1 MIKNLTILVYTI
13 LPLPVLAADKPSMA
27 SLWIELSLLL
37 VVLIVLKV
45 THISNQQKLIIFIT
59 YVLSGIITKTI
70 WVPVLLFG
78 VLFYIFNQSTD
89 E

>member
-1 MIKNLTILVYTI
+1 M
-13 LPLPVLAADKPSMA
+13 PFSVLAADKPSMA

-37 VVLIVLKV
+37 IVLIVLKI
-45 THISNQQKLIIFIT
+45 TQISNQQKLILFIT

-70 WVPVLLFG
+70 WVPVLLFIG
-78 VLFYIFNQSTD
+78 LFYIFNQSTD